1 MTDVDLRTFILPIRP
16 AHRIPYPASRA
27 AKNLEPFD
35 RRFLLNDWPTKH
47 PFFYV
52 LHDASVSVS
61 ININQPQRFLLMNDN
76 QVEGTVNKVAGR
88 IQDATG
94 ALTGDADQQ
103 VKGKARAAS
112 GDVQAKAGDAIERL
126 RDWAAER
133 PLNAV
138 LIAAGI
144 SFVLGRLTAS
154 RD

>member
-1 MTDVDLRTFILPIRP
+1 
-16 AHRIPYPASRA
+16 
-27 AKNLEPFD
+27 
-35 RRFLLNDWPTKH
+35 
-47 PFFYV
+47 
-52 LHDASVSVS
+52 
-61 ININQPQRFLLMNDN
+61 MNEN

-88 IQDATG
+88 IQDAAG

-103 VKGKARAAS
+103 AKGKARAAA
-112 GDVQAKAGDAIERL
+112 GDVQAKAGDVVERL
-126 RDWAAER
+126 REWAAER